1 LHKSQLKDMKKQ
13 DNCFPSKAKSTT
25 KDLNNSKEK
34 DISNFEFQNIIEIVI
49 KNLKSRDTKASV

>member
-1 LHKSQLKDMKKQ
+1 MKKQ

>member
-1 LHKSQLKDMKKQ
+1 VENIKRRSKHYT
-13 DNCFPSKAKSTT
+13 SKAKSTT